1 MRLLIL
7 APVSL
12 LFLAGAAGA
21 QEQPSSDAAA
31 ATPPAVETP
40 VAPAHHRHHHH
51 RSRVAHERAEEAK
64 AVAAEDSESRIG
76 QVPAGIVGPPGQRIP
91 EVGPPAPK
99 PETATTPAEHN
110 TANCTGTNT
119 DSKECY
125 SATQQTKGK

>member
-40 VAPAHHRHHHH
+40 VAPAHHRHHH

-76 QVPAGIVGPPGQRIP
+76 QVPAGVVGPPGQRIP
-91 EVGPPAPK
+91 EVGPPVPK
-99 PETATTPAEHN
+99 TDTAATPAEHN